1 MSLSAAA
8 YLLLL
13 VAAGF
18 ALARVL
24 ASRWPLL
31 VVTLVALAWPVV
43 PRGLQGPRVAVF
55 APGHGLHVSDA
66 LTPVLLVLAA
76 AYAVQL
82 GRARPGATRD
92 TRPAGTV
99 IDLREPTVIDLRE
112 PAAKYSRAP

>member
-1 MSLSAAA
+1 MSLTAAA

-13 VAAGF
+13 AAAGF

-31 VVTLVALAWPVV
+31 VVTLVALEWPIV

-55 APGHGLHVSDA
+55 TPGHGLHVSDA

-82 GRARPGATRD
+82 GRVRAGGARD

-99 IDLREPTVIDLRE
+99 IDLREPD
-112 PAAKYSRAP
+112 AKYSRAP